1 MWVQVGE
8 LPLDHNRVGIEDVLY
23 RTHRKTIRAH
33 SSIAEAWENRPIL
46 DARRVQSSIKDRK
59 YPTDLSRRRANK
71 RRGRGTFANDRSP
84 VLGSV
89 GRESSQV
96 RLRVVKNTTHATLTQ
111 HVEQFTRPDAQVY
124 TDDYASY
131 NAIERAHATVAH
143 GRKEWAR
150 DADGDGIREV
160 HTNTTKGMWTGLRPF
175 RGVSKWFLSGYVAIH
190 EFHVNLKAISLDFIA
205 QLVRLHSSYS

>member
-1 MWVQVGE
+1 MRGKK
-8 LPLDHNRVGIEDVLY
+8 GIEHPDP
-23 RTHRKTIRAH
+23 AD
-33 SSIAEAWENRPIL
+33 P
-46 DARRVQSSIKDRK
+46 
-59 YPTDLSRRRANK
+59 PRRRANK
-71 RRGRGTFANDRSP
+71 RRGRGTFANDRPP

-96 RLRVVKNTTHATLTQ
+96 RLRVVKDTTQATLTQ
-111 HVEQFTRPDAQVY
+111 HVEHFTRPEAQVY

-160 HTNTTKGMWTGLRPF
+160 HTNTTEGLWTGLRNFLRPF

-205 QLVRLHSSYS
+205 HLVALHSSFS